1 MARTFKASGARLELD
16 TVRGEIRII
25 RDKNRVTKRHQLT
38 DCTIPFSDITAI
50 ELEVP
55 TSGQPGRMVTLVRGQ
70 RLLSPA
76 GADRTLEFY
85 DYPAFTMRR

>member
-50 ELEVP
+50 ELEVDVYKR
-55 TSGQPGRMVTLVRGQ
+55 QPLWSAPSACMP
-70 RLLSPA
+70 SPRW
-76 GADRTLEFY
+76 D
-85 DYPAFTMRR
+85 